1 MSLLQGV
8 VGPQTL
14 QDGATVNLRTG
25 KGGDAIVSE
34 LHGRF
39 YEQNYRGNLYS
50 GGLVALTSIN
60 NATFTVATTGATA
73 TPIAGVWNPST
84 SGVNLVILQAV
95 LGITLTALTAGGG
108 GPFAWMASV
117 GNTAITTGSIPT
129 NRKTLAAAGAQAKV
143 FGGTALTGMTGALA
157 VFAGSALGGGT
168 PVNSSQVY
176 TVAGV
181 PQLFAYVENIDG
193 SIIVPP
199 GAVVAIMATTTPIA
213 HSAVSALVWEEVP
226 V

>member
-50 GGLVALTSIN
+50 GGLAALTSIN

-73 TPIAGVWNPST
+73 TPIAGCA
-84 SGVNLVILQAV
+84 GIL
-95 LGITLTALTAGGG
+95 
-108 GPFAWMASV
+108 PPR
-117 GNTAITTGSIPT
+117 GSI
-129 NRKTLAAAGAQAKV
+129 
-143 FGGTALTGMTGALA
+143 
-157 VFAGSALGGGT
+157 
-168 PVNSSQVY
+168 
-176 TVAGV
+176 
-181 PQLFAYVENIDG
+181 
-193 SIIVPP
+193 
-199 GAVVAIMATTTPIA
+199 
-213 HSAVSALVWEEVP
+213 W
-226 V
+226 